1 MKTQKKGGVF
11 CCLLANSAM
20 AAPVTAKYEA
30 TSAVGSGANH
40 SLWISTGLGGG
51 VGSDFDFDPF
61 GIMTFF
67 DDGTATLAGDL
78 VSQSNSAAGF
88 NLAFN

>member
-1 MKTQKKGGVF
+1 MTLKPFTIGAVF
-11 CCLLANSAM
+11 ASHLAHSAM
-20 AAPVTAKYEA
+20 AASVTAKYEA

-51 VGSDFDFDPF
+51 IGSGFDFDPF

-78 VSQSNSAAGF
+78 VS
-88 NLAFN
+88 